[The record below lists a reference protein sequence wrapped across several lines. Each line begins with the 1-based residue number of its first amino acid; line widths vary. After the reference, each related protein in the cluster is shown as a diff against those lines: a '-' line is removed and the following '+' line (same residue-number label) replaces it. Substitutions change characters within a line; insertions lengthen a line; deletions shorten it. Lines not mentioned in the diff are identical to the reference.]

1 MANNIHPKV
10 SIGIPIYHGEIYL
23 EETLECLLK
32 QTYSDF
38 EIIITDNNPGGDPE
52 QIALEYS
59 GKYDFIKYIRHDK
72 NIGALSNWNSIV
84 PNATGEYF
92 LYAGGHDLLSVNF
105 LEKTVNVLDQN
116 PDVVLAYAPTKLI
129 DIEGLP
135 IDKEI
140 GLLDTC
146 GSGLIQRCNQ
156 VLWGNQEPLY
166 GLMRLE
172 AIKGTRLQKEIVG
185 SGAVWLLELAIQG
198 EFRAC
203 YEITRFRR
211 ANRELQNRETQLT
224 RYHKSLFNRKR
235 VRILP
240 HWRIPWHCFLSCFI
254 GQVSF
259 MKRLRLILSIGTS
272 ALLRYLPDMF
282 SDIWSLLYRIPRG
295 RFY

>member
-23 EETLECLLK
+23 EETLKCLLK
-32 QTYSDF
+32 QTYRDF
-38 EIIITDNNPGGDPE
+38 EIIITDNNPGGSPE

-59 GKYDFIKYIRHDK
+59 GKYDFIEYIQHDK
-72 NIGALSNWNSIV
+72 NIGAISNWNSII
-84 PNATGEYF
+84 PKAKGEYF
-92 LYAGGHDLLSVNF
+92 VYAGGHDLLSDDF
-105 LEKTVNVLDQN
+105 LEKTVSVLDQN
-116 PDVVLAYAPTKLI
+116 PEVVLAYAPTKLI
-129 DIEGLP
+129 TIDGLP
-135 IDKEI
+135 INKGI

-146 GSGLIQRCNQ
+146 GSGVIQRCNQ

-166 GLMRLE
+166 GLIRLE
-172 AIKGTRLQKEIVG
+172 AIRRTRLQKEIVG

-198 EFRAC
+198 EFQSC

-211 ANRELQNRETQLT
+211 ANRELQDRETQLT

-240 HWRIPWHCFLSCFI
+240 HWRIPWHCFLSCFR
-254 GQVSF
+254 GQLGF
-259 MKRLRLILSIGTS
+259 MKRLRLFITIGTT

-282 SDIWSLLYRIPRG
+282 SDIISLFYRIPRG